1 MMKYNKFGKMVT
13 KWLVSF
19 GILILIVTAGI
30 AINGVNMYTYTKYS
44 NDAVPAAGDIEFT
57 AFYGGDDNY
66 IWTEDSYNKFTS
78 NYGENPNEGWW
89 GTPVGV
95 ARVNT
100 DAFSVITDGTPYE
113 IWISG
118 ISQNEAGKAS
128 GTVSGTTNPTTVPTG
143 NSLSNRFA
151 LSSSNYLATPQN
163 FTVNAGNGEVFI
175 RWNAVAGAT
184 GYRVYRGPVP
194 ANNNLVFQ
202 RVGTPTA
209 NYLVDSTVTNGS
221 TYWYTIVAADNDA
234 TPRRSGHPT
243 EVSVIPTTA
252 GVPTI
257 TAPNSGERDQTI
269 TITGSGFGATQ
280 GSGKVYINGV
290 EASAYTSWSATQIV
304 ATIASSTPT
313 GAGKLVVVTNSNLAA
328 SRDFTVL
335 TDDTDPPTITS
346 TIPNDGAT
354 GVPITQNISI
364 TFSEAMDTSSI
375 AFTCS
380 PSDPGGWSPAWTNG
394 DQTVT
399 YAHSDFNPNID
410 YTITVTAAKDLAG
423 NDLTGDND
431 FGFSTG
437 SGTDPYIS
445 SVLPIDAEVGQT
457 VKISGTNFGT
467 SMGSS
472 AVRFGTTIANPTSWG
487 ATSITVAVPAGFT
500 AGDVNVVVQ
509 VNSVDSNTATI
520 TITGEK
526 IYIEDYEG
534 GAVGSFT
541 APAPLSGYYVFE
553 DVLDITPT
561 SLEINAQLR
570 QTEAAH
576 DDVYGAKVKY
586 SYVGTDG
593 TDWGGGWGAK
603 LANVLDLTNIDEVS
617 LFINWDGSTN
627 NVTLNLKDS
636 DGTAYAATISNAT
649 LMALPG
655 YGEVNIDKSSFALDP
670 DACDKD
676 DQGNRID
683 DGSFDWS
690 EITGYNFVYDTNGTS
705 ANYHYIDTITANLT
719 EIDTREGIRSIQPPA
734 GPAGTQVTITGLGF
748 GDVQGMSDLIFEN
761 IETGAWYA
769 AEDIISWNNTTIVAI
784 VPEPA
789 TRGNYKVKVIRV
801 TIIQES
807 GETQAWQS
815 NDVDFRVT
823 ASAAGEGGMATI
835 RPNPFNPL
843 ASGANAQEAK
853 AAKIAFSNSEHRTV
867 GIYIYDMTA
876 RLVYHN
882 VTTSSEISWSGYDTH
897 DNLVGDGAY
906 ILRVVDEQSK
916 RLIAKGKILVIKKK

>member
-1 MMKYNKFGKMVT
+1 MKAIKNILRSKKS
-13 KWLVSF
+13 KWLLALGALLVFAS
-19 GILILIVTAGI
+19 I
-30 AINGVNMYTYTKYS
+30 AIAYNGVGMRTYTLYS
-44 NDAVPAAGDIEFT
+44 DLTKPAAGDIQFT
-57 AFYGGDDNY
+57 AFYNGDDS
-66 IWTEDSYNKFTS
+66 IIQTEDSWNNDNNNT
-78 NYGENPNEGWW
+78 GWYDVI
-89 GTPVGV
+89 GY
-95 ARVNT
+95 ARANT
-100 DAFSVITDGTPYE
+100 DQIPAVTNGDSYE
-113 IWISG
+113 IWINA
-118 ISQNEAGKAS
+118 ISRNEAGRATGS
-128 GTVSGTTNPTTVPTG
+128 VTGTNPTYTTPGTSA
-143 NSLSNRFA
+143 NKLTLSN
-151 LSSSNYLATPQN
+151 SNYLATPAS
-163 FTVNAGNGEVFI
+163 FDGKPGNGEVFLI
-175 RWNAVAGAT
+175 WNTVPGAT
-184 GYRVYRGPVP
+184 GYRIYRRPVP
-194 ANNNLVFQ
+194 ANSNIVFQ
-202 RVGTPTA
+202 RRGTTTS
-209 NYLVDSTVTNGS
+209 NYLIDTGTNGT
-221 TYWYTIVAADNDA
+221 TYYYIIVATASGK
-234 TPRRSGHPT
+234 RSGHPNEIAVT
-243 EVSVIPTTA
+243 PTAT

-257 TAPNSGERDQTI
+257 TAPDSGERDQSI
-269 TITGSGFGATQ
+269 TITGSGFGTTQ

-328 SRDFTVL
+328 
-335 TDDTDPPTITS
+335 TDPPTITS